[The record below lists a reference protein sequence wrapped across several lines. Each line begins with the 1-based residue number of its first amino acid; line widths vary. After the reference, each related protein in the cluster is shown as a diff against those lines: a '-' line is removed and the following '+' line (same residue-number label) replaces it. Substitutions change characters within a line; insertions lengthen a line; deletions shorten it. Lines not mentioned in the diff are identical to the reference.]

1 MKGVIMAGGSGTRLR
16 PLTVSLPKPMIPF
29 FGKPVMEYAVK
40 LLKTHGIF
48 EIATTLQYHP
58 DKIINYFEDGQKWSV
73 SINHFVEDRPLGT
86 AGSVKN
92 AKGFLDETFVV
103 LSGDGITNADLTKA
117 IEFHKQKG
125 SKVTIVLKEVEIPIE
140 YGIVLTDEE
149 GRIQRF
155 FEKPSWSE
163 VFSNLANTGIYIIEP
178 EILEYIEDGN
188 PYDFSK
194 DLFPKLLKEKVPMF
208 GFKMDGYWCDI
219 GDVGS
224 YIKAHRDVF
233 RLGGIL
239 DLDLKSPII
248 SRESNISPNAKISQS
263 VFIGSDCEVEDD
275 VEIGEFCVIGDGV
288 KIAKGSK
295 LERAIL
301 WSGSFIGKNCELKS
315 CIICSKSILKDYV
328 RVSERAVV
336 GENNLLKDFVEVKA
350 EAKIWPEKT
359 IESGTVIDENIYW
372 GTEVIK
378 SVFWV
383 RGITGDFNQE
393 ITPQFAIKLGNSIGS
408 VFDKNARILI
418 GDDYTEKSSVIRKAI
433 ETGCQVTGARLYR
446 TRGII
451 LPIFRYIV
459 KDYYDAGI
467 YVRSRGN
474 SIRIEIFDQNGI
486 NIDKSLER
494 KIENLFVTCDFRT
507 SSNINFVNELVSS
520 PLEMYFSRLEETFE
534 SSKFKG
540 LKVCIVSEDKSIISL
555 FDKISERYGLKTT
568 LISGGSKQCIENLK
582 NMCVQ
587 SEYDAGFLIDRQG
600 EHFIMM
606 LGDCT
611 LYGEK
616 LKMLLA
622 WLEMKK
628 FKNKCM
634 ILPEFF
640 KAFISDVERILDVPV
655 KYTGNEIRDYMKVV
669 LDEGIDYFFYYDAV
683 SSVMLILEK
692 LAEVKDLIDRVKKL
706 EEVHV

>member
-1 MKGVIMAGGSGTRLR
+1 MAGGSGTRLR

-29 FGKPVMEYAVK
+29 FGRPVMEYAVK

-48 EIATTLQYHP
+48 EVATTLQYHP
-58 DKIINYFEDGQKWSV
+58 DKIINYFEDGQKWGV
-73 SINHFVEDRPLGT
+73 HIQHFVEDRPLGT

-117 IEFHKQKG
+117 IEFHKKNG

-178 EILEYIEDGN
+178 EILDYIEDGK
-188 PYDFSK
+188 PFDFSK
-194 DLFPKLLKEKVPMF
+194 DLFPKLLKENVPMF

-239 DLDLKSPII
+239 DLDLKNPRI
-248 SRESNISPNAKISQS
+248 SNDSNISSNAKISQS
-263 VFIGSDCEVEDD
+263 VFIGSDCDIEDD

-301 WSGSFIGKNCELKS
+301 WGGSFIGKNCELRS

-328 RVSERAVV
+328 RVSEKAVV

-408 VFDKNARILI
+408 VFDKNTRILI

-433 ETGCQVTGARLYR
+433 ETGCQITGARLYR

-540 LKVCIVSEDKSIISL
+540 LNVCIVSEDKSIISL

-568 LISGGSKQCIENLK
+568 LISGGSKQCIDNLK

-600 EHFIMM
+600 EHFIMI

-611 LYGEK
+611 VYGVK

-628 FKNKCM
+628 YKNECL
-634 ILPEFF
+634 IFPEFF
-640 KAFISDVERILDVPV
+640 KAFLSDVDKLLDVPV

-669 LDEGIDYFFYYDAV
+669 LEEGINFFFYYDAV

>member
-29 FGKPVMEYAVK
+29 FGRPVMEYAVK
-40 LLKTHGIF
+40 LLKAHGIF

-58 DKIINYFEDGQKWSV
+58 DKIINYFEDGQKWGV
-73 SINHFVEDRPLGT
+73 RIQHFVEDRPLGT
-86 AGSVKN
+86 AGSVRN
-92 AKGFLDETFVV
+92 AKKFLDETFVV
-103 LSGDGITNADLTKA
+103 LSGDGITNADLTRA
-117 IEFHKQKG
+117 IEFHKQKR

-178 EILEYIEDGN
+178 EILDYIEDGR
-188 PYDFSK
+188 PFDFSK
-194 DLFPKLLKEKVPMF
+194 DLFPKLLKENVPMF
-208 GFKMDGYWCDI
+208 GFRMDGYWCDI

-239 DLDLKSPII
+239 DLDLKSPRI
-248 SRESNISPNAKISQS
+248 SKESNISPNAKISQS
-263 VFIGSDCEVEDD
+263 VFIGSECEIEDD

-301 WSGSFIGKNCELKS
+301 WNGSFIGKNCELKG
-315 CIICSKSILKDYV
+315 CVICSRSILKDYV
-328 RVSERAVV
+328 RVSEKAVV
-336 GENNLLKDFVEVKA
+336 GEKNLLKDFVEVKA

-433 ETGCQVTGARLYR
+433 ETGCQVTGTRLYR

-474 SIRIEIFDQNGI
+474 SIRIEIFDQNGM

-507 SSNINFVNELVSS
+507 SSNINFVNELISS
-520 PLEMYFSRLEETFE
+520 PLEMYFARLEETFE

-587 SEYDAGFLIDRQG
+587 NEYDAGFLIDRQG

-611 LYGEK
+611 VYGEK

-628 FKNKCM
+628 FKNDHM

-640 KAFISDVERILDVPV
+640 KAFINDVDRLLDVPV
-655 KYTGNEIRDYMKVV
+655 KYTGNEIRDYMKAV
-669 LDEGIDYFFYYDAV
+669 LEQGINYFFYYDAV
-683 SSVMLILEK
+683 SSIVLILER
-692 LAEVKDLIDRVKKL
+692 LSEVKDLIDKVKKL

>member
-29 FGKPVMEYAVK
+29 FGRPVMEYAVK
-40 LLKTHGIF
+40 LLKTHGIY
-48 EIATTLQYHP
+48 EIATTLQYRP
-58 DKIINYFEDGQKWSV
+58 DKIINYFEDGQKWGV

-92 AKGFLDETFVV
+92 AKGFLDKTFVV

-263 VFIGSDCEVEDD
+263 VFIGSDCEIEDD

-628 FKNKCM
+628 FKNKCL

>member
-1 MKGVIMAGGSGTRLR
+1 MKAIIMAGGSGTRLR

-29 FGKPVMEYAVK
+29 FGRPVMEYAVK
-40 LLKTHGIF
+40 LLKHHGIL
-48 EIATTLQYHP
+48 EIGTTLQYHP
-58 DKIINYFEDGQKWSV
+58 DKIINYFEDGSKFGVKIQ
-73 SINHFVEDRPLGT
+73 HFVEDRPLGT

-92 AKGFLDETFVV
+92 AKAFLDQTFIV

-117 IEFHKQKG
+117 VQFHKQKG

-178 EILEYIEDGN
+178 EILDYIEDGK
-188 PYDFSK
+188 PFDFSK
-194 DLFPKLLKEKVPMF
+194 DLFPKLLKEKIPMF

-224 YIKAHRDVF
+224 YIKAHRDIF
-233 RLGGIL
+233 MLGGIL
-239 DLDLKSPII
+239 DLDLKGQVICDGSEIA
-248 SRESNISPNAKISQS
+248 PNARVNQK
-263 VFIGSDCEVEDD
+263 VFIGKDCEIEDD
-275 VEIGEFCVIGDGV
+275 VEIGEFCVIGDCV

-295 LERAIL
+295 LERTII
-301 WSGSFIGKNCELKS
+301 WSGSFVGKNCELKG
-315 CIICSKSILKDYV
+315 CIVCSKSILKDYV
-328 RVSERAVV
+328 RVSEKAVV

-350 EAKIWPEKT
+350 EAKIWPDKT

-378 SVFWV
+378 NVFWV

-408 VFDKNARILI
+408 VFDRNARILI

-446 TRGII
+446 TRGVI

-467 YVRSRGN
+467 YVRSRGD
-474 SIRIEIFDQNGI
+474 SIRIEIFDQNGM
-486 NIDKSLER
+486 NIDKSVER

-507 SSNINFVNELVSS
+507 SSQINFVNELISS
-520 PLEMYFSRLEETFE
+520 PLEMYFAKLEETFE
-534 SSKFKG
+534 NSKLKG
-540 LKVCIVSEDKSIISL
+540 LRVCIISEDKSIISL
-555 FDKISERYGLKTT
+555 FDKISERYGLKST
-568 LISGGSKQCIENLK
+568 LISGGSKQCIENIK
-582 NMCVQ
+582 NMCMQ
-587 SEYDAGFLIDRQG
+587 NEYDAGFLIDRQG
-600 EHFIMM
+600 EHFIMTVQ
-606 LGDCT
+606 DCT

-628 FKNKCM
+628 FKNGH
-634 ILPEFF
+634 IVLPEFF
-640 KAFISDVERILDVPV
+640 KAFMSDVDRLLDVPV
-655 KYTGNEIRDYMKVV
+655 KYTGNEIRDYMKVI
-669 LDEGIDYFFYYDAV
+669 LEEGISFFFYYDAI
-683 SSVMLILEK
+683 SSIILILER
-692 LAEVKDLIDRVKKL
+692 LGEVKELIDKVKKL
-706 EEVHV
+706 EEVRV

>member
-29 FGKPVMEYAVK
+29 FGRPVMEYAVK
-40 LLKTHGIF
+40 LLKTHDIF

-58 DKIINYFEDGQKWSV
+58 DKIINYFEDGQKWGV
-73 SINHFVEDRPLGT
+73 RIQHFVEDRPLGT

-125 SKVTIVLKEVEIPIE
+125 SKVTIILKEVEIPID

-178 EILEYIEDGN
+178 EILDYIEDGK
-188 PYDFSK
+188 PFDFSK

-248 SRESNISPNAKISQS
+248 SKESNISPNAKISQS
-263 VFIGSDCEVEDD
+263 VFIGSECEIEDD

-328 RVSERAVV
+328 RVSEKAVV

-486 NIDKSLER
+486 NIDKSVER
-494 KIENLFVTCDFRT
+494 KIENLFVTCDFRI

-534 SSKFKG
+534 SSRFKG
-540 LKVCIVSEDKSIISL
+540 LRVCIVSEDKSIISL
-555 FDKISERYGLKTT
+555 FDKISERYGIKTT

-628 FKNKCM
+628 FKNKCL

-640 KAFISDVERILDVPV
+640 KAFISDVEKILDVPV

-669 LDEGIDYFFYYDAV
+669 LEHGIDYFFYYDAV
-683 SSVMLILEK
+683 SSIMLILEK
-692 LAEVKDLIDRVKKL
+692 LSEVKDLIDKVKKL

>member
-1 MKGVIMAGGSGTRLR
+1 
-16 PLTVSLPKPMIPF
+16 
-29 FGKPVMEYAVK
+29 
-40 LLKTHGIF
+40 
-48 EIATTLQYHP
+48 
-58 DKIINYFEDGQKWSV
+58 
-73 SINHFVEDRPLGT
+73 
-86 AGSVKN
+86 
-92 AKGFLDETFVV
+92 
-103 LSGDGITNADLTKA
+103 
-117 IEFHKQKG
+117 
-125 SKVTIVLKEVEIPIE
+125 
-140 YGIVLTDEE
+140 
-149 GRIQRF
+149 
-155 FEKPSWSE
+155 
-163 VFSNLANTGIYIIEP
+163 
-178 EILEYIEDGN
+178 
-188 PYDFSK
+188 
-194 DLFPKLLKEKVPMF
+194 MF

-224 YIKAHRDVF
+224 YIKAYRDVF

-628 FKNKCM
+628 FKNKCL